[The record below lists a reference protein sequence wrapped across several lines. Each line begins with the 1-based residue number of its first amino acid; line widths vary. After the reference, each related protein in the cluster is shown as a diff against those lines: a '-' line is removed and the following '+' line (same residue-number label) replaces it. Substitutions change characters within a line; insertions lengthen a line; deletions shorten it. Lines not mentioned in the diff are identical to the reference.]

1 MKKQSRSILDEINE
15 SFPKRNLSHVVESR
29 GSHVISSAINLVN
42 LINENFSEDVA
53 NDLTRRLLN
62 SIKAGD
68 PNKFERGIRKVEKHE
83 D

>member
-29 GSHVISSAINLVN
+29 GSHVINSAINLVN

-53 NDLTRRLLN
+53 SDLTRRLLN
-62 SIKAGD
+62 SIKSGD
-68 PNKFERGIRKVEKHE
+68 PNKFERGIRKVDKHE